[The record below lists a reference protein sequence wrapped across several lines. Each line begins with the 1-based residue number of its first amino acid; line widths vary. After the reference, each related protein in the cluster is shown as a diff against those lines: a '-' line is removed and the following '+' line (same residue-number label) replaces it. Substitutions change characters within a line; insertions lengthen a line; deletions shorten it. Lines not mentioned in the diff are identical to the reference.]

1 MPHDAAAKKAA
12 PSKHGNEALGHVGH
26 SSIRRNAYC
35 QTEHPVPSWALRRPL
50 AREGAPPLANSRCVE
65 TFPRVAPPGDALSKM
80 GRAMRYAIDSTDV
93 FVDASRAGGLFGGGR
108 ADPHRRRRVGRA

>member
-26 SSIRRNAYC
+26 SSIRRND
-35 QTEHPVPSWALRRPL
+35 TVKPEPRALVW
-50 AREGAPPLANSRCVE
+50 GTAPPARTRGRSPIGKLASRGDVPL
-65 TFPRVAPPGDALSKM
+65 TRHPGDALSKM
-80 GRAMRYAIDSTDV
+80 GHAMRYAIESTDV

-108 ADPHRRRRVGRA
+108 ADPHSRRR